1 MRPVEER
8 EKDKS
13 IAFMSFLFENYNPE
27 CWWMETVD
35 MYRRIFM
42 TGGLVLFWRGSAE
55 QILAGIVVSIV
66 SLRILA
72 RYKPFRVASTG
83 GKINVDNNH
92 LAESMQ
98 WQLVGTLV
106 CCLLLRFIEV
116 GGTAG
121 AEVVFGE
128 KVLDVMLLVM
138 QFVAFVFMGGRLV
151 KGLLWPKAG
160 SDVVVPVLEEGGEE
174 DEGEGIL
181 DAVETRML
189 LLRHRLREKEDI
201 VREKDE
207 RLRVMG
213 RDVVDRDERLRDR
226 DERLRDMGRDA
237 RDRDVRLRDMSANLQ
252 AEREEKERVL
262 RLLAEREK
270 DR

>member
-160 SDVVVPVLEEGGEE
+160 SDVVVPVLNEGEE
-174 DEGEGIL
+174 EEEKEEEE
-181 DAVETRML
+181 VR
-189 LLRHRLREKEDI
+189 LLR
-201 VREKDE
+201 
-207 RLRVMG
+207 
-213 RDVVDRDERLRDR
+213 RDVRDRDERLRDR
-226 DERLRDMGRDA
+226 DERL

-252 AEREEKERVL
+252 AEREEKEREREEKERVL

>member
-1 MRPVEER
+1 MIGVPGICHYLLWTHRAKIMRPVEER

-121 AEVVFGE
+121 AEFVFGE
-128 KVLDVMLLVM
+128 KVLVVMVVVM
-138 QFVAFVFMGGRLV
+138 QFVSFVLMGGRLV

-160 SDVVVPVLEEGGEE
+160 SDMVVPVLNEGGE
-174 DEGEGIL
+174 DEEKEEEE
-181 DAVETRML
+181 VL
-189 LLRHRLREKEDI
+189 LLR
-201 VREKDE
+201 
-207 RLRVMG
+207 
-213 RDVVDRDERLRDR
+213 RDVRDR
-226 DERLRDMGRDA
+226 DERLRDM
-237 RDRDVRLRDMSANLQ
+237 SSNLQ
-252 AEREEKERVL
+252 AEREEKEL
-262 RLLAEREK
+262 EREEK
-270 DR
+270 ELEREE

>member
-35 MYRRIFM
+35 VYRRIFM

-72 RYKPFRVASTG
+72 RYKPFRVASAG

-128 KVLDVMLLVM
+128 KVLDVMLVVM
-138 QFVAFVFMGGRLV
+138 QFVSFVFMGGRLV

-160 SDVVVPVLEEGGEE
+160 SDAVVPVLEEGGGEE
-174 DEGEGIL
+174 KEGEE
-181 DAVETRML
+181 VL
-189 LLRHRLREKEDI
+189 LLRRD
-201 VREKDE
+201 VRDRDE
-207 RLRVMG
+207 RLRE
-213 RDVVDRDERLRDR
+213 RDERLRDR
-226 DERLRDMGRDA
+226 DERLRDRDERL

-262 RLLAEREK
+262 WLLEEREK